1 MLNVPSAIAR
11 GLRDPWIAGPAG
23 ILVAA
28 LIFAAV
34 SSALGNGNQPEN
46 SRAVAPVPPTFTPVP
61 TSTVPTPTPDPG
73 ALIRDFARRAD
84 LDRIAQALEAYY
96 ADHGMY
102 PPNGGLLETL
112 CAFPPRD
119 AGCAIQPYLDPIPED
134 LVRGGI
140 GGYWY
145 RSDGHYYEL
154 WAWMEA
160 TDEGSDCAGEPPPP
174 ELRFA
179 EIVYCKRGGR
189 APGATP

>member
-1 MLNVPSAIAR
+1 MINVPVAIAR
-11 GLRDPWIAGPAG
+11 GLRDPWIAGPAAV
-23 ILVAA
+23 LVAA
-28 LIFAAV
+28 LLFAAI
-34 SSALGNGNQPEN
+34 SSLRDGGPAQEPD
-46 SRAVAPVPPTFTPVP
+46 RAIAPMPTP
-61 TSTVPTPTPDPG
+61 TAFAPASPTPTPDPG
-73 ALIRDFARRAD
+73 ALIRDAARRAD
-84 LDRIAQALEAYY
+84 LDRIAAALEAYR
-96 ADHGMY
+96 ADNGSY

-145 RSDGHYYEL
+145 RSDGRYFEL

-160 TDEGSDCAGEPPPP
+160 TDEGSDCAGEPPPA

-179 EIVYCKRGGR
+179 DIAYCQRGGSR
-189 APGATP
+189 EGGGSP

>member
-1 MLNVPSAIAR
+1 MINVPVAIAR
-11 GLRDPWIAGPAG
+11 GLRDPWIAGPAAV
-23 ILVAA
+23 LVAA
-28 LIFAAV
+28 LLFAAI
-34 SSALGNGNQPEN
+34 SSLQDGGPAQEPD
-46 SRAVAPVPPTFTPVP
+46 RAIAPMPTP
-61 TSTVPTPTPDPG
+61 TAFAPASPTPTPDPG
-73 ALIRDFARRAD
+73 ALIRDAARRAD
-84 LDRIAQALEAYY
+84 LDRIATALEAYR
-96 ADHGMY
+96 ADNGSY

-145 RSDGHYYEL
+145 RSDGRYFEL

-160 TDEGSDCAGEPPPP
+160 TDEGSDCAGEPPPA

-179 EIVYCKRGGR
+179 DIVYCQRGGSR
-189 APGATP
+189 EGGASP

>member
-1 MLNVPSAIAR
+1 MINVPPAIAK
-11 GLRDPWIAGPAG
+11 GLRDPWIAGPAV

-34 SSALGNGNQPEN
+34 SSALTNGEQPDE
-46 SRAVAPVPPTFTPVP
+46 SRSVAPVAPTATPEP
-61 TSTVPTPTPDPG
+61 TPSVATPTPDPG
-73 ALIRDFARRAD
+73 ALIRDAARRAD
-84 LDRIAQALEAYY
+84 LDRVAAALEAYY
-96 ADHGMY
+96 ADNGMY

-119 AGCAIQPYLDPIPED
+119 AGCALQPYIDPIPED
-134 LVRGGI
+134 IVRGGI

-160 TDEGSDCAGEPPPP
+160 TSEGSDCADEPTPP

-179 EIVYCKRGGR
+179 DIVYCKRGGQV
-189 APGATP
+189 PEATP